1 MPVTRTDALEAILMA
16 MLDRLGT
23 ATGDASG
30 NVDEAT
36 QEDVDTIAALADGPV
51 LGSLVEDL
59 NRLAPA
65 AVHDLT
71 RRRTG
76 VENESPSA
84 LTTYASNEDKN
95 CGTGAGGFGYDNTC
109 WRGGQAGSFASH
121 HDIPIMK
128 GGTEPYS
135 HNELRSLF
143 EEHAKD
149 GGRLKVQTMA
159 EPQAM
164 KMVRF
169 GNTEWRWAEGQLDR
183 VVKDARLAHKV
194 PEVLRNAVDHV
205 TYTSQRDSDEA
216 LWKKKFND
224 DNIVIRASGGHGS
237 TVSWNGY
244 NMGSGTYAHEA
255 GHSLAEKLWGDVTPP
270 RSSEYAKA
278 QKLESPVT
286 KYGATAPA
294 EDFAEACKLYT
305 RDEAAFKESFPKKHA
320 ALDRILR
327 VR

>member
-1 MPVTRTDALEAILMA
+1 MPVTRTDALEAILLA
-16 MLDRLGT
+16 MLDHLGT
-23 ATGDASG
+23 SSGDASG
-30 NVDEAT
+30 KVDEAT
-36 QEDVDTIAALADGPV
+36 QEDVDTIAALAEGPA
-51 LGSLVEDL
+51 LDSLVEDL
-59 NRLAPA
+59 NRLAPT
-65 AVHDLT
+65 AVHN
-71 RRRTG
+71 RTHKHSG
-76 VENESPSA
+76 TENEFSSVA
-84 LTTYASNEDKN
+84 AGYVDNEDKN
-95 CGTGAGGFGYDNTC
+95 CGTGVGGFRYDNTC
-109 WRGGQAGSFASH
+109 WRGGQAGSFAGH
-121 HDIPIMK
+121 HDIPLTGK
-128 GGTEPYS
+128 DGEPYS
-135 HNELRSLF
+135 HDELKTLF

-149 GGRLKVQTMA
+149 AGRLKVQTMA
-159 EPQAM
+159 EPQTM